1 MHTLLLKT
9 KTTADAKLLAEFLS
23 KMKTVES
30 VTIDPPEYDEIK
42 WSNTMRKLS
51 NQEHEMLIT
60 EAEESISM
68 VAEDAEAYST
78 GLIKKWSKKKK

>member
-9 KTTADAKLLAEFLS
+9 KTAADAKLLAEFLS

-42 WSNTMRKLS
+42 WSNTMRALS
-51 NQEHEMLIT
+51 DKEHEKLIK
-60 EAEESISM
+60 ESEESVSM
-68 VAEDAEAYST
+68 VAEDAEAYSA
-78 GLIKKWSKKKK
+78 GLIKKWSGKKK